1 MIYELLHIMPLEEV
15 FILHNIDI
23 NILNSMTIK

>member
-15 FILHNIDI
+15 FILNNIDI